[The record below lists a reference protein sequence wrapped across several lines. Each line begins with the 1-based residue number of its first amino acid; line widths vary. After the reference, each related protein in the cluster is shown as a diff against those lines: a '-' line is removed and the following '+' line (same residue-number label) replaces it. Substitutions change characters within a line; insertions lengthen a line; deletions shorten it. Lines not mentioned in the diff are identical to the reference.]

1 MPWDFK
7 NWYAEHKAEF
17 NEARKRRYRED
28 TEYRKKIQKW
38 NSEAH
43 AAKRE
48 KLLTERRKSKKA
60 TRLKLHSPAPVVI
73 TVMENGKPVELTV
86 VPIGLVAKA
95 VGRGVQSLRRYERLG
110 IIRPTPYHSK
120 NGTRLYTVE
129 QVLEIKRVLQ
139 EVGRVGKVSV
149 RQRGYRKPVRAK
161 VRLSNGEVL
170 ELSLFRIGYLALA
183 LERTV
188 QYITQLELKGLFPST
203 PLRLKGH
210 RLYAPE
216 MIEAARQVLDGLDGI
231 LRGGNLKRFASDV
244 AERWMQSGYRKSQLV
259 EVLEADA
266 A

>member
-7 NWYAEHKAEF
+7 SWYAEHKAEF
-17 NEARKRRYRED
+17 NERRKQRYRED
-28 TEYRKKIQKW
+28 SEYRKKIQKW
-38 NSEAH
+38 NSDAH
-43 AAKRE
+43 SAKRE
-48 KLLTERRKSKKA
+48 QQLTERRKLKKA
-60 TRLKLHSPAPVVI
+60 TRLKLHSPSPVVI
-73 TVMENGKPVELTV
+73 TIREGGKSVEKTV

-110 IIRPTPYHSK
+110 IIPKTPYHSK

-129 QVLEIKRVLQ
+129 QVMEIQTILKDK
-139 EVGRVGKVSV
+139 GRVGKASV

-161 VRLSNGEVL
+161 VRLSNGEEH

-188 QYITQLELKGLFPST
+188 QYITQLELKGLFPQT

-210 RLYAPE
+210 RLYAPD
-216 MIEAARQVLDGLDGI
+216 MIEAARQVLDSLDGI
-231 LRGGNLKRFASDV
+231 LRGGNLKRFASDI
-244 AERWMQSGYRKSQLV
+244 AERWMQDGYRKAQLV
-259 EVLEADA
+259 EVLDADA

>member
-1 MPWDFK
+1 MPWEFK
-7 NWYAEHKAEF
+7 KWYADHKEEF
-17 NEARKRRYRED
+17 NEKRKQRYRED
-28 TEYRKKIQKW
+28 PEYRSKIQKW
-38 NSEAH
+38 NAEAH
-43 AAKRE
+43 AAKRQQIMV
-48 KLLTERRKSKKA
+48 ERRKSKKA
-60 TRLKLHSPAPVVI
+60 VRVKLHAPSPTTIVVG
-73 TVMENGKPVELTV
+73 GKEVTV

-110 IIRPTPYHSK
+110 IIPKTPYHSK

-129 QVLEIKRVLQ
+129 QVIQIQKLLTDAGK
-139 EVGRVGKVSV
+139 VGKVSV
-149 RQRGYRKPVRAK
+149 RQRGYRKPVQAK

-210 RLYAPE
+210 RLYSPD
-216 MIEAARQVLDGLDGI
+216 MIQAARQVLDSLDGV
-231 LRGGNLKRFASDV
+231 LRGGNLKKFATDVSD
-244 AERWMQSGYRKSQLV
+244 RWKHDGYRKAQLV
-259 EVLEADA
+259 EVLKADA